1 MIASSCHMRSI
12 KIVFNFVHDTMQS
25 YRGDSMSRYKKNSI
39 TIIGAIGLG
48 TGVMIS
54 AGIFALMGQV
64 AELGGKW
71 FPLIFIL
78 GGIVTAFSAY
88 SYIKLSNTFP
98 SAGGIG
104 MYLVKEYGKG
114 TLTAFAALLMALSMV
129 INQSLVARTFG
140 TYTLQLFD
148 AGENSFWI
156 PILGVALLIFAF
168 IVNISGNKFIQSFT
182 SVVSLLKIAGLLIF
196 VGTGLLVA
204 NFTFIPA
211 ESTAQAPDTT
221 IMGFVAAI
229 ALTILSFKG
238 FTTITSQGEEIVEPN
253 KNVGRAIIFSIAIS
267 LVVYILIAWAVS
279 SNLPL
284 NEIIEKQNYAL
295 AAAEPSLGK
304 LGLWFTVII
313 AIIATISGIIVSV
326 FSVSR
331 MLAMLTDMKLIP
343 HSHFGMPG
351 NIQRHTLVYTIIVA
365 MVLTVLFDLS
375 RIASMGAI
383 LYLIMDMIIHWGLL
397 TKLKQEVN
405 ANRFVV
411 SIAFILDGIV
421 LIAFLW
427 VKVKTDILI
436 VIVSIIVMLVTYFGE
451 RWFLRNRSSNIK
463 PTH

>member
-1 MIASSCHMRSI
+1 
-12 KIVFNFVHDTMQS
+12 
-25 YRGDSMSRYKKNSI
+25 MSRYKKNSI
-39 TIIGAIGLG
+39 TLVGAVGLG

-78 GGIVTAFSAY
+78 GGVVTIFSAY
-88 SYIKLSNTFP
+88 SYIKLSNAYP

-104 MYLVKEYGKG
+104 MYLVTEYGKG
-114 TLTAFAALLMALSMV
+114 NLAAFAALLMAFSMV

-140 TYTLQLFD
+140 TYTLQLFNAD
-148 AGENSFWI
+148 ANSLWV
-156 PILGVALLIFAF
+156 PGLGVGLLILAF
-168 IVNISGNKFIQSFT
+168 LVNISGNKFIQTFT
-182 SVVSLLKIAGLLIF
+182 SFFSILKIIGLLIF
-196 VGTGLLVA
+196 AGAGLLLT
-204 NFTFIPA
+204 NFAISPA
-211 ESTAQAPDTT
+211 ESTTQAADTT
-221 IMGFVAAI
+221 VMGFIAAI

-238 FTTITSQGEEIVEPN
+238 FTTITNQGAEIVKPH
-253 KNVGRAIIFSIAIS
+253 KNIGRAITFSIIIS
-267 LVVYILIAWAVS
+267 LIVYILLAWTVS

-295 AAAEPSLGK
+295 AAAAEPALGE
-304 LGLWFTVII
+304 LGVWFTVIV

-343 HSHFGMPG
+343 HSHFHMPG
-351 NIQRHTLVYTIIVA
+351 DIQTHTLVYTVVIA
-365 MVLTVLFDLS
+365 MVLTVSFDLS

-397 TKLKQEVN
+397 TKLKDKVE
-405 ANRFVV
+405 ANRFIV
-411 SIAFILDGIV
+411 STSLILDGIV

-436 VIVSIIVMLVTYFGE
+436 VIVSLIVMLVTYFGVH
-451 RWFLRNRSSNIK
+451 WFLRKNK
-463 PTH
+463 PDVESTHS

>member
-1 MIASSCHMRSI
+1 
-12 KIVFNFVHDTMQS
+12 
-25 YRGDSMSRYKKNSI
+25 MSRYKKNSI
-39 TIIGAIGLG
+39 TLLGAIGLG

-78 GGIVTAFSAY
+78 GGIVTIFSSY
-88 SYIKLSNTFP
+88 SYTKLSNAYP

-104 MYLVKEYGKG
+104 MYLVKEYGRG
-114 TLTAFAALLMALSMV
+114 TVAAFAALLMAFSMV
-129 INQSLVARTFG
+129 INQSLVARTFA

-148 AGENSFWI
+148 SGKDSLWI
-156 PILGVALLIFAF
+156 PVLGVALLIFAF
-168 IVNISGNKFIQSFT
+168 LVNISGNKFIQSFT
-182 SVVSLLKIAGLLIF
+182 SFISLLKIIGLLVFAGAGLL
-196 VGTGLLVA
+196 LV
-204 NFTFIPA
+204 NFTFSPA
-211 ESTAQAPDTT
+211 QSTAQAPDTT
-221 IMGFVAAI
+221 VMGFVAAI

-238 FTTITSQGEEIVEPN
+238 FTTITNQGEEIVKPN
-253 KNVGRAIIFSIAIS
+253 KNVGRAITFSILIS
-267 LVVYILIAWAVS
+267 LVVYILIAWTVS
-279 SNLPL
+279 SNLAL

-295 AAAEPSLGK
+295 AAAAEPALGE
-304 LGLWFTVII
+304 LGVWFTVII

-351 NIQRHTLVYTIIVA
+351 HIQRHTLVYTTVVA

-383 LYLIMDMIIHWGLL
+383 LYLIMDMIVHWGLL
-397 TKLKQEVN
+397 TKLKQEIN
-405 ANRFVV
+405 ANRFIV
-411 SIAFILDGIV
+411 SMAFILDGIV

-427 VKVKTDILI
+427 VKIKSDILI
-436 VIVSIIVMLVTYFGE
+436 VIVSIIVMLVTYFGVQ
-451 RWFLRNRSSNIK
+451 WFLRMNKNSTK
-463 PTH
+463 TTH